1 VLGQASSATRQPAA
15 TASDLTKLSG
25 PVSLASDGTNL
36 YVADRDLAR
45 VVLFTLASQ
54 EPAVP
59 AVSFLG
65 SADGITLRSPSGIA
79 ATKTPLFTSRVFVSD
94 TAGDRVVILKSVSR
108 LAGAN

>member
-1 VLGQASSATRQPAA
+1 M
-15 TASDLTKLSG
+15 
-25 PVSLASDGTNL
+25 
-36 YVADRDLAR
+36 
-45 VVLFTLASQ
+45 
-54 EPAVP
+54 P

-108 LAGAN
+108 LAGTN